1 MTALRIVSPG
11 SWKDYTIPVL
21 IAVILIAGFVAVRS
35 IGATAAARAVA
46 GVAKADAKA
55 FQATADAALALA
67 DSLGL
72 ETTRLEAET
81 ARVRAESDEAV
92 ERLRGRMREL
102 VVRRTIV
109 ADSLRLVLP
118 DSLQAL
124 FAEHE
129 QIHAAELA
137 AAEHVIGQTNRKL
150 RAADVLAVTHRAQIG
165 GLEAALIAQTERGDR
180 WKLSSDKFEQA
191 LKGSWFGNLLGDV
204 PKYLTGAA
212 VGAILVSR

>member
-1 MTALRIVSPG
+1 MTALRVVPLG
-11 SWKDYTIPVL
+11 SWKNYTTPAL
-21 IAVILIAGFVAVRS
+21 IAVVLIAGFVAVRS

-46 GVAKADAKA
+46 EVAKADAKA

-72 ETTRLEAET
+72 ETARLEAET
-81 ARVRAESDEAV
+81 ARIRAESDEAI
-92 ERLRGRMREL
+92 ERLRRRMREL

-109 ADSLRLVLP
+109 GDSLRLVLP

-150 RAADVLAVTHRAQIG
+150 RASDALVVTLRLENVGLGEALAVQ
-165 GLEAALIAQTERGDR
+165 LERGDK
-180 WKLSSDKFEQA
+180 WKLSSDKFETA
-191 LKGSWFGNLLGDV
+191 LKGSWLGNLLGDV